1 MDLEAF
7 HRDVL
12 RTIRP
17 DVPKR
22 DRLIIG
28 ALGLS
33 GETGEVVDSLKKML
47 FQDHPLEKQ
56 TICDELGDVLWYMVL
71 LCDTMGLTLEDVMS
85 YNVEK
90 RRKRYPD
97 GFSPE
102 RSLNRENEAR

>member
-1 MDLEAF
+1 MDLETF
-7 HRDVL
+7 HCDVL

-17 DVPKR
+17 SLPQR

-33 GETGEVVDSLKKML
+33 GEVGEVVDSLKKML

-56 TICDELGDVLWYMVL
+56 IICDELGDVLWYVVL
-71 LCDTMGLTLEDVMS
+71 LCDTLDLTLEDVMS

-90 RRKRYPD
+90 RRRRYPD
-97 GFSPE
+97 GFSAE
-102 RSLNRENEAR
+102 RSRNREHEAR